1 MNTTSN
7 VKKTVVRVFSER
19 QIPDHLKNEVL
30 RIKAEATKLTTKVKE
45 PVKSPL
51 AKEVAASP
59 RPEFLEPI
67 SPMAKAPADSISKLF
82 AEYQKKNVEEYRR
95 WEEQQPST
103 WLRQIEVLENQ
114 RSKITK
120 KGKLSAQDLSELD
133 EIDERIEYCEEVL
146 ADLENDY
153 FEDSE

>member
-1 MNTTSN
+1 MNTTPN
-7 VKKTVVRVFSER
+7 VKKTITRVFSER

-30 RIKAEATKLTTKVKE
+30 RIKAEAAKMVAKPKE
-45 PVKSPL
+45 SVKSPL
-51 AKEVAASP
+51 VKEVAVSP

-67 SPMAKAPADSISKLF
+67 SPVTKAPADSIGKLF
-82 AEYQKKNVEEYRR
+82 VEYQKKNMEEYLH

-120 KGKLSAQDLSELD
+120 KGKLSAEDVSKLD